1 MKYVNKWENPDLY
14 LTRVSGVYHELKN
27 NNTVGVKT
35 NMHQH
40 TYLTRIDDQ
49 TFLDLKRVKELEGR
63 SINSLLNEGAKQVRD
78 RCMEKIAQQR
88 KTRNSMEG
96 IVGW

>member
-1 MKYVNKWENPDLY
+1 
-14 LTRVSGVYHELKN
+14 
-27 NNTVGVKT
+27 
-35 NMHQH
+35 MHQH

-63 SINSLLNEGAKQVRD
+63 SINSLINEGAKLVRD

-88 KTRNSMEG
+88 KTRN
-96 IVGW
+96 